1 MKSKSLRK
9 AAACFLAV
17 LVIAGLSP
25 IPSFAAEVAVTN
37 LVVDPVVIT
46 PIITIP
52 AVPTDFTG
60 ELVHSSSKSTVT
72 VHLEWSDN
80 SFNESGFKIQR
91 KGISETTF
99 QTVATVKS
107 SVESY
112 EDTFNK
118 SVGAVDYRICA
129 YNSAGDSAYASDI
142 VTITYSFPTAALN
155 LQAFAGAGPD
165 VSLISLTWQEADPE
179 AVDYYELYKKVS
191 GGTYSIFATT
201 SALSF
206 NDFAVE
212 QGKTYYYKVNT
223 VGYYGEFMSG
233 EASTSVPV
241 TAPKTP
247 TNFSMMTLSTNSLKL
262 AWNDTSYNEDGFNI
276 LWTLNG
282 VAQTPFQ
289 AGKDTTS
296 FSIMSL
302 LNGTYT
308 IKLEAFNSAGT
319 SSYASQVLSFT
330 VPLMEEE
337 ATDAA
342 IEGDIDFDTASD
354 WAVDEIQKAYDLDL
368 TTDRVLMNFQKNITR
383 EEFCEIAV
391 KLYEALSGKNAKAAI
406 DNPFDDTTNPYVLKA
421 FELGIVKG
429 TSDTA
434 FSPGNPITRQ
444 EICVMIYRTLK
455 ADDSS
460 LSAGSSSVQF
470 ADQSQI
476 ASWAMDAVRF
486 ANENGIM
493 KGTGGNKI
501 SPLNNTTREQAIV
514 LLERTYESFE

>member
-1 MKSKSLRK
+1 MKKKSFQK
-9 AAACFLAV
+9 AAACFLSV
-17 LVIAGLSP
+17 LMIVGLSP
-25 IPSFAAEVAVTN
+25 IPSFAAEFAVTN
-37 LVVDPVVIT
+37 LVVDPVITPVIT
-46 PIITIP
+46 PIVTVP
-52 AVPTDFTG
+52 AVPSDFTG
-60 ELVHSSSKSTVT
+60 KLVHSSSKSAVA
-72 VHLEWSDN
+72 VHLEWTDN
-80 SFNESGFKIQR
+80 SLNESGFKIQR

-107 SVESY
+107 SIESY

-129 YNSAGDSAYASDI
+129 YNSAGDSAYSSDI

-165 VSLISLTWQEADPE
+165 VSLISLSWQEADPE

-191 GGTYSIFATT
+191 GGTYAIFATA

-212 QGKTYYYKVNT
+212 QGNTYYYKVNT
-223 VGYYGEFMSG
+223 VGYYGEFMSD
-233 EASTSVPV
+233 EASTTVPV
-241 TAPKTP
+241 TVPKTP
-247 TNFSMMTLSTNSLKL
+247 TNFSMTTLSGNSVKL
-262 AWNDTSYNEDGFNI
+262 VWNDTSYNEDGFSI

-289 AGKDTTS
+289 AGENATS
-296 FSIMSL
+296 FTIMSL
-302 LNGTYT
+302 LDGSCT
-308 IKLEAFNSAGT
+308 IKLKAFNSAG
-319 SSYASQVLSFT
+319 SSEYATQVLSFT

-342 IEGDIDFDTASD
+342 IDFDTASD

-368 TTDRVLMNFQKNITR
+368 TTDRVLKNFQKNITR

-391 KLYEALSGKNAKAAI
+391 KLYEALSGKIAKAAI
-406 DNPFDDTTNPYVLKA
+406 DNPFDDTTNTYVLKA

-434 FSPGNPITRQ
+434 FSPSNPITRQ

-455 ADDSS
+455 ADDPSLNVGASS
-460 LSAGSSSVQF
+460 AAQF
-470 ADQSQI
+470 ADQNQI
-476 ASWAMDAVRF
+476 ASWAIDSVRF

-514 LLERTYESFE
+514 LLERTFESFE